1 MCQYKDLYM
10 SVCNYT
16 INGSQKGE
24 KSVVFRHS
32 QALNKIRH
40 ARPRGNDSATEMKST
55 DSCCSTAN
63 NDNII
68 LSRSSQTQDA
78 QVVLFQLYELC
89 RETNS
94 RDKLSKNI
102 GSDFPLRVM
111 KNVPKL
117 VVVIFCS

>member
-1 MCQYKDLYM
+1 
-10 SVCNYT
+10 
-16 INGSQKGE
+16 
-24 KSVVFRHS
+24 
-32 QALNKIRH
+32 
-40 ARPRGNDSATEMKST
+40 MKST

-78 QVVLFQLYELC
+78 QVVLFQFYELC